1 MNLLPYNSEAT
12 TLAAIPI
19 AQNNRIGGVDGE
31 LKCFQKGREE
41 AWGASACMQRHPH
54 EIRIITICAPIS
66 APRKGRLYNVRRP
79 CKTERSTIEL
89 IHDLLKPW
97 WHWTE
102 HSEIFSMRTVHLH
115 ICILII
121 SDDFSFGLIVR
132 TVQERNLVP
141 AVLSLAVVSSLV
153 TGVLLPVW
161 PGPSTRLQLHL
172 LQPLMTVCTQEETR
186 SYRDQGGTTAN
197 YTDHVLTE
205 IAADNYVSQQ
215 TVEQSIILTAEQ
227 RRPVQAG
234 PDDNEQS
241 NSHLRRWRSCCSQI
255 SHLTTSRPLS
265 FTEK

>member
-161 PGPSTRLQLHL
+161 PAPPPACSSTSSSLLWPSAPRRRLDPTVTKEE
-172 LQPLMTVCTQEETR
+172 PLPIT
-186 SYRDQGGTTAN
+186 
-197 YTDHVLTE
+197 L
-205 IAADNYVSQQ
+205 I
-215 TVEQSIILTAEQ
+215 
-227 RRPVQAG
+227 
-234 PDDNEQS
+234 
-241 NSHLRRWRSCCSQI
+241 
-255 SHLTTSRPLS
+255 TSSP
-265 FTEK
+265 K

>member
-1 MNLLPYNSEAT
+1 MVTLDGTQWDFLHEDSSFTHLYPHHFRRFLLWFDC
-12 TLAAIPI
+12 
-19 AQNNRIGGVDGE
+19 QNRS
-31 LKCFQKGREE
+31 REE
-41 AWGASACMQRHPH
+41 PGSGRAQPG
-54 EIRIITICAPIS
+54 
-66 APRKGRLYNVRRP
+66 GRLLSCHRRP
-79 CKTERSTIEL
+79 
-89 IHDLLKPW
+89 
-97 WHWTE
+97 
-102 HSEIFSMRTVHLH
+102 
-115 ICILII
+115 
-121 SDDFSFGLIVR
+121 
-132 TVQERNLVP
+132 
-141 AVLSLAVVSSLV
+141 AA
-153 TGVLLPVW
+153 GVA
-161 PGPSTRLQLHL
+161 GPSTRLQLHL